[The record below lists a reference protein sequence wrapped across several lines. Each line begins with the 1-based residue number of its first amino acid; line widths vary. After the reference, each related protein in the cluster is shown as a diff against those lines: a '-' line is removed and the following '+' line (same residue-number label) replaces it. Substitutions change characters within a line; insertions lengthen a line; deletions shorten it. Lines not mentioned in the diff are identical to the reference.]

1 MIFVYK
7 KYLPIRLHQFIK
19 EVFVIYGVP
28 LGMITVFGACL
39 MKFVPLG
46 GTVGFLI
53 KGIAIVILY
62 AITILMVIRLGDHAF
77 YDFIKSYVGKRKI
90 E

>member
-1 MIFVYK
+1 M
-7 KYLPIRLHQFIK
+7 
-19 EVFVIYGVP
+19 IYGVP